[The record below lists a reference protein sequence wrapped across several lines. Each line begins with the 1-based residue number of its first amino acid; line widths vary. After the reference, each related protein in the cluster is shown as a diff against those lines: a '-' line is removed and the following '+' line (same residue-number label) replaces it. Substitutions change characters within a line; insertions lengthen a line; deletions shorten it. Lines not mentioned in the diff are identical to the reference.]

1 LLETNKG
8 GGGVSMDL
16 RNCKKCGRA
25 FAYNGIEICSR
36 CASDDV
42 EDFKKVKDYLYDN
55 PGATITEVSEETGVD
70 EKKILRYLRES
81 KIEIIESDNLLLDCQ
96 RCGKPI
102 RSGRFCEGCVI
113 EMKKEFT
120 SVLKSKDD
128 QPKVKDPGKRD
139 TKMHI
144 ADIRKKYK

>member
-1 LLETNKG
+1 
-8 GGGVSMDL
+8 MDL
-16 RNCKKCGRA
+16 RNCTKCGRV
-25 FAYNGIEICSR
+25 FAYNGSEICSR
-36 CASDDV
+36 CAGNDA
-42 EDFKKVKDYLYDN
+42 EDFKKVKDYLYEN
-55 PGATITEVSEETGVD
+55 PGATIVEVSEETGVD